1 MHIKI
6 KQEKCVLGEIKMNH
20 QLKVYGFRKKWF
32 KEIKGT
38 AYFVPTAFHNNSHMS
53 KTENYLIQLNF

>member
-1 MHIKI
+1 
-6 KQEKCVLGEIKMNH
+6 MNH
-20 QLKVYGFRKKWF
+20 QLKVYCFRKKWF

-53 KTENYLIQLNF
+53 KTENYLI